1 MRYAK
6 TLCGE
11 LGVRAASSGR
21 MCMSDRRLD
30 VWCRGKRVHHAYLLT
45 LALAISAVNSA
56 RSCSSL
62 WPCYLTIGVEVGA
75 RALAKVDV
83 TFFLPPCGSQQDAPR
98 QPSQLWTD
106 HDSLLHE
113 RPD

>member
-21 MCMSDRRLD
+21 MCMSDRRD
-30 VWCRGKRVHHAYLLT
+30 AWCRGKRVHHAYLLT
-45 LALAISAVNSA
+45 LVLAISAVSSA
-56 RSCSSL
+56 RSCSSP

-75 RALAKVDV
+75 RALASLDV
-83 TFFLPPCGSQQDAPR
+83 TSPRPPLVLV
-98 QPSQLWTD
+98 PSFNT
-106 HDSLLHE
+106 
-113 RPD
+113 P